1 MSRFVSSVNSKY
13 SVIAGAVLSFAIT
26 GCRQDMHNQP
36 KFVPQRGTSFFTDGR
51 SVRPQVAGTV
61 SRSQGDV
68 KSYFLTGL
76 VNGAEADG
84 MPLPVTPALLARGQ
98 ERYNIYCTPCHSRVG
113 NGEGMIVQRGYY
125 QATSMHSERLRQAP
139 LGHFV
144 SVMLNGY
151 GAMPMYATELPPA
164 DRWAVA
170 AYIRALQLSQNAKTE
185 DAPHRDA
192 ILPLKQIAAR
202 EGMAPGLAETHWGI
216 TATKSVPVVV
226 IPVTKSEPTPDA
238 KPVADVTTPAS
249 PTPSETPAKNP
260 VKVDKTAEGT
270 ATPAPKPVVAAGD
283 SVAGLAVYTAN
294 CKMCHQETR
303 AGNPPM
309 IPSLVDIVP
318 RVGKEHIREVVTNGI
333 SGGKIKM
340 PAFGD
345 RLSSTDIDN
354 LLAYL
359 KSAK

>member
-1 MSRFVSSVNSKY
+1 MSRFGSSISSVRGVVSTT
-13 SVIAGAVLSFAIT
+13 VIAFALA

-36 KFVPQRGTSFFTDGR
+36 KFVPQRGTSFFADGR

-61 SRSQGDV
+61 SRSQGDIN
-68 KSYFLTGL
+68 SYFLTGL

-84 MPLPVTPALLARGQ
+84 MPMPVTPALIARGQ
-98 ERYNIYCTPCHSRVG
+98 ERYNIYCSPCHSRVG

-144 SVMLNGY
+144 NVMLNGY
-151 GAMPMYATELPPA
+151 GAMPMYASELPPS

-192 ILPLKQIAAR
+192 ILPLKEIAAK
-202 EGMAPGLAETHWGI
+202 EGMLPSLAETHWGI
-216 TATKSVPVVV
+216 TAAKSVPIVV
-226 IPVTKSEPTPDA
+226 IPVTKTEPVSDT
-238 KPVADVTTPAS
+238 KTVTDPTSTTAAGS
-249 PTPSETPAKNP
+249 PETQAKNA

-283 SVAGLAVYTAN
+283 PVAGLAVYTAN

-309 IPSLVDIVP
+309 IPSLIDIVP
-318 RVGKEHIREVVTNGI
+318 RVGAAHIREAVTNGI
-333 SGGKIKM
+333 AGGQLKM